1 MSNRYKI
8 IACMTVA
15 EELEGLIPEGSET
28 TFLEFGLHSYPDKL
42 KASVQEEINRTDGVD
57 AILLGYGMCSMSILG
72 LTSKEHRLIIPRM
85 HDCIGIF
92 LGSGKKYKE
101 QVYSKPGT
109 YYLTKG
115 WINHGGDP
123 YKVYKRW
130 RDIYGDERAR
140 VLLNKTIGNYTR
152 LAYIETGREDQT
164 ELINYA
170 KTAAKELDLQFERIK
185 GNRSI
190 LEKMIAGDWD
200 DDFVIVEP
208 GGKPTIYDF
217 SA

>member
-15 EELEGLIPEGSET
+15 EELNGLIPEGSKT

-42 KASVQEEINRTDGVD
+42 KASVQEEIDRTDGVD

-72 LTSKEHRLIIPRM
+72 VSSQKHHLVIPRQ

-101 QVYSKPGT
+101 QVYSNPGT

-130 RDIYGDERAR
+130 RDIYGDERAKF
-140 VLLNKTIGNYTR
+140 LLNKTIGNYTR

-164 ELINYA
+164 EFINYA
-170 KTAAKELDLQFERIK
+170 QTAARELDLRFERIK
-185 GNRSI
+185 GNRFI
-190 LEKMIAGDWD
+190 LEKMLAGDWD

-208 GGKPTIYDF
+208 GDKPTIYDF
-217 SA
+217 ST